1 LPKKNENDWYLMQC
15 SDQSKIFTKCSY
27 WTTSPMHP
35 KNLILTPFMC
45 HFLNL
50 ERVPYALQSTF
61 IKIRNIFLLDPQIIY
76 TTYIDISTRNYIIYC
91 RNKDIFDFV
100 TKFLKSKYK
109 MNYIDVISKHTL
121 VLNCFPFWFT

>member
-1 LPKKNENDWYLMQC
+1 MLLLDHITYAPKKLNFNPL
-15 SDQSKIFTKCSY
+15 
-27 WTTSPMHP
+27 
-35 KNLILTPFMC
+35 
-45 HFLNL
+45 FLNL